1 MSKLY
6 FEIFDQLRKNIFAK
20 LVFLKQ
26 KAVLA
31 GGTAIALQLAHRYSY
46 DFDIFTQ
53 QRIASQR
60 LNQIINIFGKNIKRI
75 VDQPSELSFLT
86 KEKIKISLI
95 YFPFPPLYP
104 MIKTPSL
111 ALLNLKDLAANKA
124 YTIGRRGEYR
134 DYVDLFFLLKNNL
147 DLKTIIADAQKKFN
161 GAFSERLFLE
171 QLVYLTDLKDEKVD
185 FYQQSYS
192 SAEIFHFLKAKVSQ
206 Y

>member
-1 MSKLY
+1 
-6 FEIFDQLRKNIFAK
+6 
-20 LVFLKQ
+20 
-26 KAVLA
+26 
-31 GGTAIALQLAHRYSY
+31 AHRYSY

-134 DYVDLFFLLKNNL
+134 DYVDLFFLLKN
-147 DLKTIIADAQKKFN
+147 
-161 GAFSERLFLE
+161 
-171 QLVYLTDLKDEKVD
+171 
-185 FYQQSYS
+185 
-192 SAEIFHFLKAKVSQ
+192 
-206 Y
+206 